1 MNYQDGLFMKTDNY
15 VRQNSSKSNLLSLN
29 YAFFILLAATAVLLV
44 SLVLALT
51 VMTISDASAD
61 PNKDNTI
68 DNGGTDS
75 TPIGSGA
82 INVGANNSP
91 LFPTTPSRSS
101 YIIGQAA
108 DVKTIDSTAIKSQ
121 HSILVKL
128 STYQSIAEK
137 SADVKIYPA
146 SMTKVMT
153 LIIACE
159 NVTDVQKKLTVTEK
173 IAKFASDNDGSG
185 AGLKVGE
192 SYTVEDLLYLISY
205 QSDTI
210 ASILI
215 AEEVAGSEENFVKLM
230 NDKVKAL
237 GLGSTKFTNCTGL
250 YDDNNYTTCR
260 EMASIM
266 AYALDNEKVYSCLS
280 SYSGR
285 PMTVGGND
293 CTFYSGWYSYRFDDN
308 PKFSGGK
315 IVAGKTGYTD
325 ESGYTL
331 VSCAVIDGE
340 RYINVIVTRTNK
352 SSTVKVQE
360 GPSAAEVK
368 YIYENYSK

>member
-1 MNYQDGLFMKTDNY
+1 MYCQDGLFMKTDNY
-15 VRQNSSKSNLLSLN
+15 ARQNSSKSCHLSMN
-29 YAFFILLAATAVLLV
+29 YTFFILLALTAVLLV
-44 SLVLALT
+44 SLVLTLT
-51 VMTISDASAD
+51 IMTISDVRAD
-61 PNKDNTI
+61 GSRDDMIEND
-68 DNGGTDS
+68 GTDS
-75 TPIGSGA
+75 TPVGSGA
-82 INVGANNSP
+82 INAGANNSP

-101 YIIGQAA
+101 YIIGQAS
-108 DVKTIDSTAIKSQ
+108 DVATIDSTAIKSQ

-159 NVTDVQKKLTVTEK
+159 NVTDVQKKLTVTEE

-192 SYTVEDLLYLISY
+192 SYSVEDLLYLISY

-210 ASILI
+210 ASMLI
-215 AEEVAGSEENFVKLM
+215 AEEIAGSEANFVKLM

-237 GLGSTKFTNCTGL
+237 GLTSTNFTNCTGL
-250 YDDNNYTTCR
+250 YNDNNYTTCR

-280 SYSGR
+280 SYTGR
-285 PMTVGGND
+285 SMTVGDKD

-308 PKFSGGK
+308 PRFSGGK
-315 IVAGKTGYTD
+315 IIAGKTGYTD

-340 RYINVIVTRTNK
+340 RYINVIVTRTDKN
-352 SSTVKVQE
+352 STVKVQE
-360 GPSAAEVK
+360 APSAAEVK

>member
-1 MNYQDGLFMKTDNY
+1 MKKT
-15 VRQNSSKSNLLSLN
+15 VIK
-29 YAFFILLAATAVLLV
+29 IVAVLMIFIV
-44 SLVLALT
+44 ACAAF
-51 VMTISDASAD
+51 ASCD
-61 PNKDNTI
+61 KTPSEEYHPSNKPTTNT
-68 DNGGTDS
+68 GSGLL
-75 TPIGSGA
+75 GSGA
-82 INVGANNSP
+82 INVGANKTP
-91 LFPTTPSRSS
+91 LFPTTPSRSI
-101 YIIGQAA
+101 YVIGQAA
-108 DVKTIDSTAIKSQ
+108 DVKTIDSTSIKSQ

-128 STYQSIAEK
+128 SSYESIAEK

-159 NVTDVQKKLTVTEK
+159 NVTDLQKKLTVTEE
-173 IAKFASDNDGSG
+173 IAKFAADNEGSG
-185 AGLKVGE
+185 VGLKVGE
-192 SYTVEDLLYLISY
+192 SYSVDDLLYLISY

-215 AEEVAGSEENFVKLM
+215 AKEIAGSEANFVKMM

-237 GLGSTKFTNCTGL
+237 GLTSTNFTNCTGL
-250 YDDNNYTTCR
+250 YNDNNYTTCR

-280 SYSGR
+280 SYTGR
-285 PMTVGGND
+285 SMTVGDKD

-315 IVAGKTGYTD
+315 IIAGKTGYTD

-331 VSCAVIDGE
+331 VSCAMIDGE
-340 RYINVIVTRTNK
+340 RYINVIVTRTDKN
-352 SSTVKVQE
+352 STVKVQE
-360 GPSAAEVK
+360 APSAAEVK
-368 YIYENYSK
+368 YIYQNYSK

>member
-1 MNYQDGLFMKTDNY
+1 MKTDNY
-15 VRQNSSKSNLLSLN
+15 TRQNLSKGNRFN
-29 YAFFILLAATAVLLV
+29 TGYAFFALLAITAVLLV
-44 SLVLALT
+44 SLVIALT
-51 VMTISDASAD
+51 VITISDTRSMKNNDNMLEDDSAD
-61 PNKDNTI
+61 SGALD
-68 DNGGTDS
+68 
-75 TPIGSGA
+75 SGA
-82 INVGANNSP
+82 INVGTNKTP

-101 YIIGQAA
+101 YVIGKAA
-108 DVKTIDSTAIKSQ
+108 DVKTIDSTEIKSQ
-121 HSILVKL
+121 HAILVKL
-128 STYQSIAEK
+128 STYESIAEK

-159 NVTDVQKKLTVTEK
+159 NVTDVQKNLTVTEE
-173 IAKFASDNDGSG
+173 IAKFAADNEGSG

-192 SYTVEDLLYLISY
+192 SYSVEDLLYLISY

-215 AEEVAGSEENFVKLM
+215 AEEIAGSEANFVKMM

-237 GLGSTKFTNCTGL
+237 GLSSTKFANCTGL
-250 YDDNNYTTCR
+250 YNDNNYTTCR
-260 EMASIM
+260 EMAAIM

-280 SYSGR
+280 SYTGR
-285 PMTVGGND
+285 PMTVGGEN
-293 CTFYSGWYSYRFDDN
+293 CIFYSGWYSQRFDDN
-308 PKFSGGK
+308 PNFSGGK

-340 RYINVIVTRTNK
+340 RYINVIVTRTDKN
-352 SSTVKVQE
+352 STVKVQE

-368 YIYENYSK
+368 YIYKNYSK

>member
-1 MNYQDGLFMKTDNY
+1 MYQDGLFMKTDNY

-68 DNGGTDS
+68 ENDGTDS
-75 TPIGSGA
+75 GSHNSGSV
-82 INVGANNSP
+82 NVGANNTP

-101 YIIGQAA
+101 YIIGQAT

-159 NVTDVQKKLTVTEK
+159 NVTDVQKKLTVTEE

-192 SYTVEDLLYLISY
+192 SYSVEDLLYLISY

-215 AEEVAGSEENFVKLM
+215 AEEIAGSEENFVKLM
-230 NDKVKAL
+230 NNKAKTL
-237 GLGSTKFTNCTGL
+237 GLTSTNFTNCTGL

-352 SSTVKVQE
+352 NSTVKVQE